1 MGEREG
7 RGVLLYLLLDVA
19 SDEQARDLAAALG
32 DAMADVDERFVGY
45 AVSEVEPVQLTFE
58 AEGGSADNDTSSP
71 RGNKG

>member
-19 SDEQARDLAAALG
+19 SDEQARDLATALG
-32 DAMADVDERFVGY
+32 EAMADVDERFVGY

-58 AEGGSADNDTSSP
+58 AEGGGAVNGALPP
-71 RGNKG
+71 RGTTG